1 MPIEVDYAAERIYTV
16 KAGRRRE
23 VPLPPPVQADI
34 IDAVIDDLQQAMVN
48 VVKRRFDDVPAG
60 LLNEE

>member
-1 MPIEVDYAAERIYTV
+1 MVVEVDYVAERIYTL
-16 KAGRRRE
+16 KDGHRRE

-34 IDAVIDDLQQAMVN
+34 IDAVIDDLQQAMAN